1 MFIKIYLRLIAAAI
15 VIILLTSLAY
25 YTSDFAKTNLEELD
39 SYLVHMGKTSDDSF
53 KRPEWLPDS
62 IGSEPLR
69 WTIRDTKAYNE
80 GLIEIFWKDRDSTQ
94 IDCIVYT
101 IKNH

>member
-1 MFIKIYLRLIAAAI
+1 MFLRIYLRLIATATAI
-15 VIILLTSLAY
+15 IIITSIAY
-25 YTSDFAKTNLEELD
+25 YTSDYAKTNLEELD
-39 SYLVHMGKTSDDSF
+39 SYLVHLGETSDYSF

-69 WTIRDTKAYNE
+69 WTAHDTKAYNE
-80 GLIEIFWKDRDSTQ
+80 GLIEIYWKDKDSTI

-101 IKNH
+101 IKNN

>member
-1 MFIKIYLRLIAAAI
+1 MFLRIYLRLIATATAI
-15 VIILLTSLAY
+15 IILTSIAY
-25 YTSDFAKTNLEELD
+25 YTSDYAKTYLEELD
-39 SYLVHMGKTSDDSF
+39 SYLVHMGKTYDYSF

-69 WTIRDTKAYNE
+69 WTARDTRAYNK
-80 GLIEIFWKDRDSTQ
+80 GLIEIYWKDKDSTV

-101 IKNH
+101 IKNN